1 MHNGAAPGVSTVIAA
16 ALEDGIGIVVL
27 ANADTK
33 GSSLERIILGVADKV
48 FGAGNSSNFTP
59 ANDSITSRSILP
71 QDSSVTTRADSAG
84 TPPSLDLA
92 GTYHSTGYGTVVL
105 CSVDSPSSP
114 CQSVLDDFRAVNE
127 SMSPNSTDLFA
138 FFNTLWSKHAHLTHT
153 NASRYLISLGTI
165 YPEGYGK
172 NSTPF
177 STLEPATTAEFA
189 VDNGKVVGF
198 GFNDSDTSD
207 LTRGTSVEET
217 SQVWFD
223 KEA

>member
-1 MHNGAAPGVSTVIAA
+1 MSTVIAA

-71 QDSSVTTRADSAG
+71 RDSDSSVTTRADSAG
-84 TPPSLDLA
+84 TLPSLDLA
-92 GTYHSTGYGTVVL
+92 GTYHSTGYGTVDL
-105 CSVDSPSSP
+105 CSVNSSSPS
-114 CQSVLDDFRAVNE
+114 CQSVLDDFRAVNG
-127 SMSPNSTDLFA
+127 SISPNSTDLFA
-138 FFNTLWSKHAHLTHT
+138 SFDTVWSSHIHLTHAD
-153 NASRYLISLGTI
+153 ASRYLISLGTI

-172 NSTPF
+172 NTTPF
-177 STLEPATTAEFA
+177 STLEPISTAEF
-189 VDNGKVVGF
+189 VVENGKVVGF

-217 SQVWFD
+217 SQVWYD